1 MRKFDTK
8 VQYLKYKVLREVARQ
23 AWNDTL
29 LDNVMSIPREL
40 APRNAETIYC
50 CVYKER
56 AILSE
61 RVRMAMGGN
70 KQNPNV
76 IEVIDIACDECPMG
90 GYEVTNSCR
99 GCLARRCEDACP
111 KGAITFHNHVAH
123 IDKAKCVDCG
133 ACARVCPYSAIVDR
147 KRPCENACKIKAI
160 TMNENKAA
168 AIDNNTCISCG
179 ACALFTPLT
188 IEKNT
193 LMKEFPFSILCAGLL
208 VVMGYLG
215 MSLGRVDGVIL
226 LVIFA
231 VYLFWMIQSA
241 KKARTAGDKLEA
253 EEEALAEEE
262 IKILPMWKCIV
273 FIIGGM
279 IAIKFGGDF
288 VVDGASAI
296 AAGFGLSQ
304 TLIGLTIVALGTS
317 LPELVTSIVA
327 AKKDEVDMALG
338 NVIGSNIF
346 NILLILGVAAA
357 ISPVTFLMENII
369 DIIILIIMSAVVW
382 GFAWTSKKVNRKEG
396 IIMLLMYAVYMVY
409 ICMR

>member
-1 MRKFDTK
+1 MEILKSAVILVIGFVLLIKGADYFVEGSSSVAKKFK
-8 VQYLKYKVLREVARQ
+8 VPSLIIGMTIVAMG
-23 AWNDTL
+23 TSL
-29 LDNVMSIPREL
+29 PEL
-40 APRNAETIYC
+40 AVSVTA
-50 CVYKER
+50 
-56 AILSE
+56 S
-61 RVRMAMGGN
+61 MAG
-70 KQNPNV
+70 
-76 IEVIDIACDECPMG
+76 
-90 GYEVTNSCR
+90 
-99 GCLARRCEDACP
+99 
-111 KGAITFHNHVAH
+111 
-123 IDKAKCVDCG
+123 
-133 ACARVCPYSAIVDR
+133 
-147 KRPCENACKIKAI
+147 
-160 TMNENKAA
+160 
-168 AIDNNTCISCG
+168 NNTLAVSNVAGSNIFNLMVVCG
-179 ACALFTPLT
+179 ACALFAPLA

-193 LMKEFPFSILCAGLL
+193 LMKEFPFSILCALL

-327 AKKDEVDMALG
+327 ARKDEVDMALG

-369 DIIILIIMSAVVW
+369 DIIILIIMSVVVW

>member
-1 MRKFDTK
+1 MAKKFK
-8 VQYLKYKVLREVARQ
+8 VPSLIIGMTIVAMG
-23 AWNDTL
+23 TSL
-29 LDNVMSIPREL
+29 PEL
-40 APRNAETIYC
+40 AVSVTA
-50 CVYKER
+50 
-56 AILSE
+56 A
-61 RVRMAMGGN
+61 MAG
-70 KQNPNV
+70 
-76 IEVIDIACDECPMG
+76 
-90 GYEVTNSCR
+90 
-99 GCLARRCEDACP
+99 
-111 KGAITFHNHVAH
+111 
-123 IDKAKCVDCG
+123 
-133 ACARVCPYSAIVDR
+133 
-147 KRPCENACKIKAI
+147 
-160 TMNENKAA
+160 
-168 AIDNNTCISCG
+168 NNTLAVSNVAGSNIFNLMVVCG
-179 ACALFTPLT
+179 ACALFAPLA

-241 KKARTAGDKLEA
+241 KKARTSGDKLEA

-262 IKILPMWKCIV
+262 IKILPMWKCMV

-327 AKKDEVDMALG
+327 ARKDEVDMALG

-357 ISPVTFLMENII
+357 ISPIAFLMELS
-369 DIIILIIMSAVVW
+369 LIHISEP
-382 GFAWTSKKVNRKEG
+382 TRRS
-396 IIMLLMYAVYMVY
+396 
-409 ICMR
+409 

>member
-1 MRKFDTK
+1 MEILKSAVILVIGFVLLIKGADYFVEGSSSVAKKFK
-8 VQYLKYKVLREVARQ
+8 VPSLIIGMTIVAMG
-23 AWNDTL
+23 TSL
-29 LDNVMSIPREL
+29 PEL
-40 APRNAETIYC
+40 AVSVTA
-50 CVYKER
+50 
-56 AILSE
+56 S
-61 RVRMAMGGN
+61 MAG
-70 KQNPNV
+70 
-76 IEVIDIACDECPMG
+76 
-90 GYEVTNSCR
+90 
-99 GCLARRCEDACP
+99 
-111 KGAITFHNHVAH
+111 
-123 IDKAKCVDCG
+123 
-133 ACARVCPYSAIVDR
+133 
-147 KRPCENACKIKAI
+147 
-160 TMNENKAA
+160 
-168 AIDNNTCISCG
+168 NNTLAVSNVAGSNIFNLMVVCG
-179 ACALFTPLT
+179 ACALFAPLA

-208 VVMGYLG
+208 VVMGYFG

-241 KKARTAGDKLEA
+241 KKARTSGDKLEA

-357 ISPVTFLMENII
+357 ISPIAFLMENII
-369 DIIILIIMSAVVW
+369 DIIILIIMSVVVW
-382 GFAWTSKKVNRKEG
+382 GFAWTSRKINRTEG